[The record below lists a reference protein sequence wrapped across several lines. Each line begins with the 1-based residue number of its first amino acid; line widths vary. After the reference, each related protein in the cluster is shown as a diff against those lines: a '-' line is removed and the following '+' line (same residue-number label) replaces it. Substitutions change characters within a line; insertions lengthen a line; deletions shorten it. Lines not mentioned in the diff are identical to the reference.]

1 MRSPIQPYLQ
11 NVLDGIA
18 ERTDGELAD
27 YIPELAQVDP
37 APFGIAISMLDGQT
51 YAAGDSDLPF
61 TIQSVAKAFTYA
73 LAIRERGLEHVLEH
87 IGVEPSGDAFNRISV
102 DDRGRPANPMI
113 NAGAIAAFALVPGES
128 AEEKFTA
135 VLEFLSACAGRSLV
149 VAEDVFASEMDTAYR
164 NLGIA
169 NILRAGGALAA
180 EPEVAVEGYIRQSSV
195 LVTTEDLAVM
205 GATLASG
212 GVQPVTRERVIDED
226 TAGHVLSVMTTC
238 GMYDAAGD
246 WVSAVGFPAKSGV
259 GGGIV
264 GASPGRIG
272 IAAFSPRLDRHGNS
286 VRAVAACERLSRDLG
301 LHLMRIPEV
310 GHLAVREAV
319 TNTSVENDIGNAAYF
334 RLQGTID
341 FVAAET
347 VVRRMSSE
355 SVSER
360 YVVVDLSE
368 VSEAKSVALLML
380 SEVLGAFCSE
390 GKYLYVLDPAG
401 IYSAA
406 DIEAHGLAGRVQHVG
421 SWKEG
426 ERVARERTERGLEP

>member
-1 MRSPIQPYLQ
+1 MRSPIQPYLR

-18 ERTDGELAD
+18 ERRDGALAD
-27 YIPELAQVDP
+27 YIPELAGVDP
-37 APFGIAISMLDGQT
+37 EPFGVAIAMLDGQT
-51 YAAGDSDLPF
+51 YAAGDADLPF

-73 LAIRERGLEHVLEH
+73 LAIRERGLDHVLEH

-102 DDRGRPANPMI
+102 DERGRPANPMI
-113 NAGAIAAFALVPGES
+113 NAGAIATFALVPGETS
-128 AEEKFTA
+128 AEKFSA
-135 VLEFLSACAGRSLV
+135 VLGFLSACAGRTLTVDESIC
-149 VAEDVFASEMDTAYR
+149 ASEWGAAYR

-169 NILRAGGALAA
+169 NILRAGDALAA
-180 EPEVAVEGYIRQSSV
+180 EPAVAVEGYIRQSSV
-195 LVTTEDLAVM
+195 LVTTRDLAVM

-212 GVQPVTRERVIDED
+212 GVQPVTRERVIDEE

-246 WVSAVGFPAKSGV
+246 WVSAVGIPAKSGV

-272 IAAFSPRLDRHGNS
+272 LAAFSPRLDRHGNS

-310 GHLAVREAV
+310 GHLAVREAI

-368 VSEAKSVALLML
+368 VVEAKAVALLML

-390 GKYLYVLDPAG
+390 GKYLYVIDPSG
-401 IYSAA
+401 IYSA
-406 DIEAHGLAGRVQHVG
+406 DDMDAHGLAGRVQHVA
-421 SWKEG
+421 SWQEG

>member
-1 MRSPIQPYLQ
+1 MRSPIQPYLR

-18 ERTDGELAD
+18 ERRDGALAD
-27 YIPELAQVDP
+27 YIPELAGVDP
-37 APFGIAISMLDGQT
+37 EPFGVAIAMLDGQT
-51 YAAGDSDLPF
+51 YAAGDADLPF

-73 LAIRERGLEHVLEH
+73 LAIRERGLDQVLEH
-87 IGVEPSGDAFNRISV
+87 IGIEPSGDAFNRISV
-102 DDRGRPANPMI
+102 DERGRPANPMI
-113 NAGAIAAFALVPGES
+113 NAGAIATFALVPGET
-128 AEEKFTA
+128 AAEKFSA
-135 VLEFLSACAGRSLV
+135 VLGFLSACAGRTLTVDESIC
-149 VAEDVFASEMDTAYR
+149 ASEWGAAYR

-169 NILRAGGALAA
+169 NILRAGDALAA
-180 EPEVAVEGYIRQSSV
+180 EPAVAVEGYIRQSSV
-195 LVTTEDLAVM
+195 LVTTRDLAVM

-212 GVQPVTRERVIDED
+212 GVQPVTRERVIDEEI
-226 TAGHVLSVMTTC
+226 AGHVLSVMTTC

-246 WVSAVGFPAKSGV
+246 WVSAVGIPAKSGV

-272 IAAFSPRLDRHGNS
+272 LAAFSPRLDRHGNS

-310 GHLAVREAV
+310 GHLAVREAI

-368 VSEAKSVALLML
+368 VVEAKAVALLML

-390 GKYLYVLDPAG
+390 GKYLYVIDPSG
-401 IYSAA
+401 IYSAD
-406 DIEAHGLAGRVQHVG
+406 DIDAHGLAGRVQHVA
-421 SWKEG
+421 SWQEG